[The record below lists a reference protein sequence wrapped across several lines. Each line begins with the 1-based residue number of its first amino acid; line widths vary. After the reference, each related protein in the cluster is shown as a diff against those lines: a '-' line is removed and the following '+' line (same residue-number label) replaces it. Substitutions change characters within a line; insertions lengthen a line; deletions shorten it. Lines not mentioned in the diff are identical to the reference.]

1 MNFKPR
7 PAVLLP
13 GGVFLCLWR
22 IGFEGVLL
30 RFLFSNENFQKL
42 II

>member
-13 GGVFLCLWR
+13 GG
-22 IGFEGVLL
+22 GFFASGGSDL
-30 RFLFSNENFQKL
+30 RVSFGSYVSNENFQKL

>member
-7 PAVLLP
+7 RRCSYRAGDFYAS
-13 GGVFLCLWR
+13 GGSD
-22 IGFEGVLL
+22 L
-30 RFLFSNENFQKL
+30 RVSFCSYVSNENFQKL

>member
-13 GGVFLCLWR
+13 DGGFLCLWW
-22 IGFEGVLL
+22 IGLEGVLL